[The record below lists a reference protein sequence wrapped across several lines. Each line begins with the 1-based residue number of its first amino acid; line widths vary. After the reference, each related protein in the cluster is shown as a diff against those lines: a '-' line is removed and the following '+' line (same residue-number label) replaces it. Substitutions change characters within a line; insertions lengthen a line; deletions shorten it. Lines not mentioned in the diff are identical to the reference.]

1 MAFPVDVDVRMR
13 QVLAR
18 PWVVVRVSPAFEF
31 EPNEAVKYDADVRI
45 EGVCP
50 NGSLQ
55 KNG

>member
-1 MAFPVDVDVRMR
+1 MASRLIWMYACV
-13 QVLAR
+13 R
-18 PWVVVRVSPAFEF
+18 PWIFVRVSPAFKF
-31 EPNEAVKYDADVRI
+31 EPIEAVKYDADVRI